1 MSAQTKESG
10 RNSRSK
16 PGEQAVPVVSGK
28 GGGGRLQPTRRVGL
42 TVVRY
47 MLPVALCGLAV
58 CLWQA
63 PLPSLAIAHMGDES
77 PPAPPAPTRERAK
90 RSLEI
95 CLRQSK
101 MRNLFE
107 PSVPIPREE
116 GVGQS
121 TAQELASR
129 LQFLGVMDDGGALGA
144 LVMIPNRGPGTFHVG
159 DRVAEFVLK
168 DVQPDRLILGLGDD
182 DAILKR

>member
-1 MSAQTKESG
+1 MSVQTKDSG
-10 RNSRSK
+10 PNARPK
-16 PGEQAVPVVSGK
+16 PGEQAAPVVSGK

-42 TVVRY
+42 TVVGY
-47 MLPVALCGLAV
+47 MLTAVLCGLAV
-58 CLWQA
+58 YLWQA
-63 PLPSLAIAHMGDES
+63 PLSSLAIPPMVDES
-77 PPAPPAPTRERAK
+77 PPSPPSPMRERAK
-90 RSLEI
+90 ASLDI

-107 PSVPIPREE
+107 PSIPVPREE

-144 LVMIPNRGPGTFHVG
+144 LVMIPSRGPGTFHVG